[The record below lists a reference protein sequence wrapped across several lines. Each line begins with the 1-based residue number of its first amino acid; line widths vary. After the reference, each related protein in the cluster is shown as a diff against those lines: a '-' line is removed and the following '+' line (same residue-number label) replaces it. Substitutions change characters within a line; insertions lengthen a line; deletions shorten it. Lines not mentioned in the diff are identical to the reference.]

1 MTDPGAIRSVAVYCS
16 SSSQVHPHYRAV
28 AREVGAAI
36 ARSGRTVVYGGGKLG
51 MMGEVSKAARGAGG
65 RVVGIITTRL
75 RDSEQLDPDNHEN
88 IVVDTMSRRK
98 AMMVERSDAIA
109 VLPGG
114 LGTLEEFFE
123 ALVGR
128 LVGEHDKPVVIL
140 NTMDPVDG
148 TGFYAPLLAML
159 EHIKHA
165 RFAARS
171 IDELFDVCLSTQELL
186 TALDRHAS
194 RPTSLGDRRRFMPG
208 LALPADTNLSERPT

>member
-1 MTDPGAIRSVAVYCS
+1 MSPGGRIGSVAVYCS
-16 SSSQVHPHYRAV
+16 SSSRIHPHYRAV
-28 AREVGAAI
+28 AAEVGAAI
-36 ARSGRTVVYGGGKLG
+36 ARSGRTVVYGGGRLG

-88 IVVDTMSRRK
+88 VVVETMGQRK

-128 LVGEHDKPVVIL
+128 LVGEHEKPVVIL
-140 NTMDPVDG
+140 NTIDPVDG
-148 TGFYAPLLAML
+148 TRFYAPLLAML
-159 EHIKHA
+159 EHIKHS
-165 RFAARS
+165 RFANDS
-171 IDELFDVCLSTQELL
+171 IDELFDVCDTPADLIA
-186 TALDRHAS
+186 ALDRHAAT
-194 RPTSLGDRRRFMPG
+194 PVMLGDRRRFMPG
-208 LALPADTNLSERPT
+208 LTAPMEGGPSA